1 VTVETSIVDHSR
13 PANGQIIGA
22 RGVSKRYGTIQAVD
36 NVDLVIGHAEILAI
50 VGDNGAGKSTLVKMF
65 SGAVVP
71 DRGSI
76 FIGDRPIHIRDP
88 IESRRLGI
96 ETIYQ
101 DLALLPNLDVVTN
114 LFLGREEFHR
124 GAGRFLR
131 VLARRKM
138 RENAER
144 QLADL
149 RISIPRI
156 SGVPVGLLSGGQRQS
171 VAIARAMA
179 WASKLVIMDEPTAA
193 LGVAQSR
200 AVLDLV
206 QRVRERGTSVVIV
219 SHILPH
225 VLELA
230 DRIIVMRH
238 GRKVADLEAK
248 EVTQDRLV
256 QLIVGYE
263 AGMIDHGA
271 RTAETAVD
279 LNTGAG
285 RSTNIEEDDATV

>member
-1 VTVETSIVDHSR
+1 VNAKTSTRRHTR
-13 PANGQIIGA
+13 PADGQIIGVK
-22 RGVSKRYGTIQAVD
+22 GVSKRYGTVQAVD
-36 NVDLVIGHAEILAI
+36 NVDLSIGTAEILAV

-71 DRGSI
+71 DSGSI
-76 FIGDRPIHIRDP
+76 FIGDRTIHIRDP

-101 DLALLPNLDVVTN
+101 DLALLPNRDVVTN
-114 LFLGREEFHR
+114 LFLGREEFR
-124 GAGRFLR
+124 GGAARFLR
-131 VLARRKM
+131 VLARRRM
-138 RENAER
+138 RENADR

-248 EVTQDRLV
+248 GVTQDRLV

-263 AGMIDHGA
+263 AGTIDHGA
-271 RTAETAVD
+271 RTTETTVD
-279 LNTGAG
+279 LTTGVSRPSNA
-285 RSTNIEEDDATV
+285 EEDDATV